1 MYKLDISSK
10 VTKFIAKRTPKE
22 QLTIIKAFEVLQ
34 QDPFNNSL
42 DIKPFKSTQD
52 NEYRLRIKGYRFIYR
67 VVESEVI
74 IYVLK
79 GGNRGDVYK

>member
-1 MYKLDISSK
+1 MYKVEVSSK
-10 VTKFIAKRTPKE
+10 VKKFIAKRTPKE

-34 QDPFNNSL
+34 QDPFNNTL

-52 NEYRLRIKGYRFIYR
+52 NEYRLRIKGYRFVYR

-74 IYVLK
+74 IYVFK

>member
-10 VTKFIAKRTPKE
+10 VKKFIAKRTPKE
-22 QLTIIKAFEVLQ
+22 QLIIIKAFEVLQ

-42 DIKPFKSTQD
+42 DIKPFKSTQN
-52 NEYRLRIKGYRFIYR
+52 NEYRLRIKGYRFVYR
-67 VVESEVI
+67 VVDSEVI

>member
-1 MYKLDISSK
+1 MYKLEVSSK
-10 VTKFIAKRTPKE
+10 VTKFIAKRTHKE
-22 QLTIIKAFEVLQ
+22 QLAIIGAFELLQ

-42 DIKPFKSTQD
+42 DIKPFKSTRA
-52 NEYRLRIKGYRFIYR
+52 NEYRLRIQGYRFIFR